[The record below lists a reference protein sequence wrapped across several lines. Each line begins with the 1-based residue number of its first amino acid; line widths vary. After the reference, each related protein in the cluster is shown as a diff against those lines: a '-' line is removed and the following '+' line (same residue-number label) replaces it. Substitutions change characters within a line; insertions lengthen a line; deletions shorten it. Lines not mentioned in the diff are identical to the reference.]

1 MSKILEK
8 IEEDI
13 LKFFEDSFSELKGNL
28 LPLPNSLEKIE
39 REFTGAG
46 AFISFIF
53 NNKVKENKTLSNK
66 RFGGDIFLVSNEF
79 LHDVP
84 ISIVF
89 NQKGILDYIELEMGM
104 KEKKYPSHYKIEIIP
119 INVIKD

>member
-1 MSKILEK
+1 MGKILEK

-13 LKFFEDSFSELKGNL
+13 LNFFDNNFSELNKKL
-28 LPLPNSLEKIE
+28 TPFIKEIAEIE
-39 REFTGAG
+39 REFTGVG
-46 AFISFIF
+46 AYISFKFKNRQISY
-53 NNKVKENKTLSNK
+53 KDLANK
-66 RFGGDIFLVSNEF
+66 RFGSDIFLVSDEF

-104 KEKKYPSHYKIEIIP
+104 KEKKYPSLYKIKVIP